1 VSRSQWS
8 TEEKSIFAQLGPQ
21 TARDYSGT
29 RWDEISSALEKYGY
43 RRTPNACRLYWKYMV
58 RSHVLV
64 RTSWNALPS
73 TSKQSKLEELRRNAL
88 EVSHK
93 ETGLTHFQAII
104 NYYSHEEERDK

>member
-1 VSRSQWS
+1 
-8 TEEKSIFAQLGPQ
+8 
-21 TARDYSGT
+21 
-29 RWDEISSALEKYGY
+29 
-43 RRTPNACRLYWKYMV
+43 MV